1 MSRVIK
7 RFANIE
13 FIVILQLSHKRKVE
27 GHIST
32 QMRVACVYVCV
43 CLDNSEKVVH
53 EHILQFQAETLLLK
67 RYKNKH
73 LSKDLG
79 K

>member
-43 CLDNSEKVVH
+43 CVWT
-53 EHILQFQAETLLLK
+53 IQK
-67 RYKNKH
+67 RWFMNTFYNFKQKPYYLRDIKINTYQKT
-73 LSKDLG
+73 
-79 K
+79 